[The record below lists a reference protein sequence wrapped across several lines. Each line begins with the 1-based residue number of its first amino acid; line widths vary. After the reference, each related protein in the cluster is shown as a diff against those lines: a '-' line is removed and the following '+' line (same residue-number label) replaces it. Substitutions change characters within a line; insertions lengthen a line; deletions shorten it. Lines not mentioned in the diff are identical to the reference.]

1 MIPDWQLPAGV
12 DRGLW
17 DYLHS
22 REMAQGYDAMMM
34 MSPLAALDV
43 RFCVERFTVPG
54 SLLDLGCGTG
64 RLADAFAARGFDYL
78 GIDLSEEMLAVAK
91 RHERERVR
99 FVQGNLLNLRELV
112 SEPFDY
118 AACLFST
125 FGMIRGEAERRQFL
139 RDVFEVLKPGGTFVL
154 HVHNRHFLGLG
165 WKRWGKTEITMPQAY
180 GGAALTLSHFSRAE
194 AVKLLRDAGFEVK
207 EVQAVAPRGELRS
220 AWLFPEWRAYGYL
233 ICAGKPGA

>member
-34 MSPLAALDV
+34 LSPLAALDV
-43 RFCVERFTVPG
+43 RFCADRFTKPG
-54 SLLDLGCGTG
+54 SILDLGCGTG
-64 RLADAFAARGFDYL
+64 RLADAFASRGFDYL

-91 RHERERVR
+91 RHETEHVR

-112 SEPFDY
+112 REPFDY

-125 FGMIRGEAERRQFL
+125 FGMIRGDRERKQFL
-139 RDVFEVLKPGGTFVL
+139 HDVFNVLKSGGEFIL
-154 HVHNRHFLGLG
+154 HVHNRHFFGLG
-165 WKRWGKTEITMPQAY
+165 WKRWGKVEITMPQAY
-180 GGAALTLSHFSRAE
+180 GGAALTLSHFSRSE
-194 AVKLLRDAGFEVK
+194 AVKLVREGGFAVK
-207 EVQAVAPRGELRS
+207 EVLAVAPRGELRTP
-220 AWLFPEWRAYGYL
+220 WLFPKWRAYGYL
-233 ICAGKPGA
+233 LLAEKP